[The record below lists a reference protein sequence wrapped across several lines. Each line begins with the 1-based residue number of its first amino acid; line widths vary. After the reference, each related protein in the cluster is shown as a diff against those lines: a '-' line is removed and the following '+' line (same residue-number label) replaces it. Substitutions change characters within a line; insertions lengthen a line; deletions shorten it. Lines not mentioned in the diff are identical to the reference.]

1 LRAVFKRK
9 AGLSGLFL
17 CAAAAVAIMT
27 GVAASEPLAVEIIS
41 ATAGYD
47 QRTREPIV
55 EYKLSRASQK
65 LFAEM
70 TEKNVGRKMELRIDG
85 QPVVA
90 AVIREPILGG
100 SGHQRRFHRTAD
112 PRHCR
117 PIVLGGV
124 PAAGGHCRLS
134 ASTCRA
140 RDSSLLSEPPGLVI
154 SRLCR
159 TLPKYAG
166 SFWAITSACRDAFS
180 AN

>member
-17 CAAAAVAIMT
+17 RAAAAVAIMT

-100 SGHQRRFHRTAD
+100 SGQ
-112 PRHCR
+112 
-117 PIVLGGV
+117 ISGGFTEQQTRDI
-124 PAAGGHCRLS
+124 AAQLS
-134 ASTCRA
+134 SGA
-140 RDSSLLSEPPGLVI
+140 
-154 SRLCR
+154 SRLQ
-159 TLPKYAG
+159 AD
-166 SFWAITSACRDAFS
+166 IVD
-180 AN
+180 

>member
-1 LRAVFKRK
+1 MAARARTSPTRPSKAGALRAVFKRK

-100 SGHQRRFHRTAD
+100 SGQ
-112 PRHCR
+112 
-117 PIVLGGV
+117 ISGGFTEQQTRDI
-124 PAAGGHCRLS
+124 AAQLS
-134 ASTCRA
+134 SGA
-140 RDSSLLSEPPGLVI
+140 
-154 SRLCR
+154 SRLQ
-159 TLPKYAG
+159 AD
-166 SFWAITSACRDAFS
+166 IVD
-180 AN
+180 

>member
-1 LRAVFKRK
+1 M
-9 AGLSGLFL
+9 SGLFL

-100 SGHQRRFHRTAD
+100 SGQ
-112 PRHCR
+112 
-117 PIVLGGV
+117 ISGGFTEQQTRDI
-124 PAAGGHCRLS
+124 AAQLS
-134 ASTCRA
+134 SGA
-140 RDSSLLSEPPGLVI
+140 
-154 SRLCR
+154 SRLQ
-159 TLPKYAG
+159 AD
-166 SFWAITSACRDAFS
+166 IVD
-180 AN
+180 